1 MWISSPDSFPTSVFM
16 CFPMPAHLAMNSCV
30 FRLRHN
36 QQIRGM
42 VIPLIPIEMVN
53 NFSGKQLATKHLLN
67 DDTMHVSAIEFDIIA
82 ALTGISLGIGITE
95 KRPSF
100 LLIRVK

>member
-1 MWISSPDSFPTSVFM
+1 MWISSPDSFPTSMFM
-16 CFPMPAHLAMNSCV
+16 YFPMPAYLAMNSCV

-36 QQIRGM
+36 QQIRGV
-42 VIPLIPIEMVN
+42 VIPLVPIAVVN
-53 NFSGKQLATKHLLN
+53 NFAGKQLATKYLLN
-67 DDTMHVSAIEFDIIA
+67 DNTMHMSAIKFDIIA

-95 KRPSF
+95 KSPSF